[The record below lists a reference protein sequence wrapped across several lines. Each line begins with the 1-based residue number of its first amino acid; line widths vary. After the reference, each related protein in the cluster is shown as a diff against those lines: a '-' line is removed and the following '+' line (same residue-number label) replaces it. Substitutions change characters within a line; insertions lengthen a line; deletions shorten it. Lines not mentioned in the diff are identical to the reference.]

1 MGDKTLIYRKKVED
15 NIKESQK
22 HLKRLNDAFDY
33 LKKSYIIP
41 FNIDEYRAILDNL
54 QDLAFCDQII
64 YRFSKLQ
71 DCMGAKLFKSI
82 LLYQGENVNR
92 PFLDILNQLE
102 KMDIIFVDDWFE
114 IRDLRNAIAHDYEE
128 NDKIAVDI
136 LNMIYGLKNE
146 LEKILN
152 SIVSLVDRDKS
163 NNIGNKKH

>member
-1 MGDKTLIYRKKVED
+1 MGNKTLIYRKKVED

-33 LKKSYIIP
+33 LQKTYTIP
-41 FNIDEYRAILDNL
+41 FDIYEYKIILGNL

-114 IRDLRNAIAHDYEE
+114 IRDLRNAIAHDYED
-128 NDKIAVDI
+128 NDTVAINI
-136 LNMIYGLKNE
+136 LNMIYSLKDELKN
-146 LEKILN
+146 ILN
-152 SIVSLVDRDKS
+152 SIVYLMD
-163 NNIGNKKH
+163 NKY